1 MLAIAI
7 GPMPKI
13 NQQIEIIHRK
23 AKNTSSKA
31 GIKFSVA
38 LKYTLLLQCY
48 SFTPIQTY
56 AVSFWETT

>member
-23 AKNTSSKA
+23 AKNTASKA
-31 GIKFSVA
+31 GTKFSVP
-38 LKYTLLLQCY
+38 LKYTLLLQFY
-48 SFTPIQTY
+48 SYYNIY
-56 AVSFWETT
+56 SELLGNCIRN